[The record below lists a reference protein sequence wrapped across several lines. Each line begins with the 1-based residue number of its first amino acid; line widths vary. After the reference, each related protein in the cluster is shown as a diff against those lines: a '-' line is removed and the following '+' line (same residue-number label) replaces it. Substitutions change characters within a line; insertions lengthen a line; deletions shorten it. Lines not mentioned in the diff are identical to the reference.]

1 MEEER
6 RENETGGEKKT
17 DGEGVVEER
26 RWGEE
31 H

>member
-6 RENETGGEKKT
+6 REKETVGGET